1 MSLSIRQWLA
11 EHNIAITQLQTPG
24 AQTAGVAFRIVQ
36 DMEVKSLAPFDISP
50 FAELLELPLTILW
63 QDIDQVCRLSAELL
77 RTWSRKKPL
86 KRNEGTWLAFQIAYL
101 RALQKILEQEFQLQR
116 VWLTRANVPIE
127 TTTEE
132 SRSLTLLDPQLQAL
146 LKTMR
151 PGRLSDTQ
159 AEQALSMMGESLL
172 VGQMNNLAIAWF
184 VSNGLEET
192 AAKLVVQRL
201 VNGLPGYL
209 LAVIAENPL
218 ALAQLQRFVRLGN
231 LANNPLAN
239 QILTDDETISIDAEK
254 EFAALGVPTTTPSLI
269 DLERELYR
277 AKLLENLCEPLLGEL
292 YALKDLFVPLKAVH
306 LEEQEYRQVPQ
317 WDRNSSFP
325 TAPLQPFTPS
335 TSQPPVD
342 LMEWATSQLSDLETV
357 AIIEGAAGQGKTS
370 FCQIWAAKIAQE
382 TYPTWMPV
390 LIRLRDVTLGKTLEQ
405 TLDSALKAA
414 KFSCADGWLEPLN
427 PPCLLLLDGLDELS
441 RFPGIERQVSAFLEQ
456 VRQFQLKY
464 SGTSGRPRHKIF
476 LTCRYGTLNSL
487 AHSLPISFRRVLIQ
501 PFEQE
506 QLKQWFKFWA
516 KLQPKSTAQAYFNF
530 LKQSGVFRLLPE
542 IKDVAELVHQP
553 LSLLLL
559 GLLYRDGRLD
569 ESIFTLRGSQVKFEV
584 YDRLCRWLLGQSPD
598 GMPLGNRVSLFMRE
612 GMANSS
618 RTAEA
623 ISNMLQGRSPEVVR
637 AQMQAAALTLLQS
650 GRQSCSGQIISDLL
664 IEEKEDVRPVDPRTI
679 LPALYFQ
686 FSPSSRVGEKSGL
699 ASSFVSSSLSSYC
712 PSICFSHPKLGE
724 YLCGEGIAQ
733 VLKSLTRKVAD
744 SYGEVTFAIDSPTAV
759 AEQLYKLLGYGILSA
774 EIQQLAIERLRR
786 EESRDRASF
795 SFAALLPRLYSF
807 YRAYCRSRWLDEGV
821 THATRA
827 YLQSLGNSVNVLQV
841 EAAVGL
847 NIFLLLS
854 AAYQVVQMPFSP
866 CGDPNNP
873 EDFDPDRFLSS
884 IGRTTVLSP
893 DIFWQRSQTN
903 LMLLNLTKA
912 CLNYA
917 MLPGVNF
924 WKTNFFGADLIGAN
938 LAGSNLQEANLSW
951 SNLTNANLSN
961 ANLSAANLEG
971 ANLSG
976 ANLLGANLHLC
987 SFTNACLF
995 EAQLDDLTRDLAEK
1009 GGALFSLKQYRAC
1022 QQALAS
1028 LSSGNRPTPMISSD
1042 KNASVQEAD
1051 ATILL
1056 IEREEAST
1064 TAYDGNEDDRN
1075 NDETMFI

>member
-63 QDIDQVCRLSAELL
+63 QDIDPVCRLSAELL

-101 RALQKILEQEFQLQR
+101 RAFQKILEQEFQLQR

-127 TTTEE
+127 TTAEE
-132 SRSLTLLDPQLQAL
+132 SRLAILFDPQLQAL
-146 LKTMR
+146 VKTMR

-184 VSNGLEET
+184 LSNGLEET
-192 AAKLVVQRL
+192 SAKLVVQRL
-201 VNGLPGYL
+201 VHSLPGYL

-218 ALAQLQRFVRLGN
+218 PLAQLQRFVRLGN

-254 EFAALGVPTTTPSLI
+254 EFAALGVTTATPSLI

-277 AKLLENLCEPLLGEL
+277 ATLLENLCEPLLGEL
-292 YALKDLFVPLKAVH
+292 YALKDLFVPLKAAL
-306 LEEQEYRQVPQ
+306 LEEQENRQAPQ

-325 TAPLQPFTPS
+325 SSPHQFFVPS

-357 AIIEGAAGQGKTS
+357 AIIEGEAGQGKTS
-370 FCQIWAAKIAQE
+370 FCQIWSAKIAQDI
-382 TYPTWMPV
+382 YPTWMPV
-390 LIRLRDVTLGKTLEQ
+390 WIRLRDVTLGKTLEQ
-405 TLDSALKAA
+405 TLDSALKVA

-427 PPCLLLLDGLDELS
+427 PPCLLILDGLDELS

-456 VRQFQLKY
+456 VRQFQRKY
-464 SGTSGRPRHKIF
+464 AGTSGRPRHKIF

-487 AHSLPISFRRVLIQ
+487 AHSLPGSFRRVLIQ

-530 LKQSGVFRLLPE
+530 LKQSGVFRQLLE
-542 IKDVAELVHQP
+542 MKDLTELVHQP
-553 LSLLLL
+553 LPLLLL

-569 ESIFTLRGSQVKFEV
+569 ESIFTLRGSQVRFEV
-584 YDRLCRWLLGQSPD
+584 YDRLCRWFLGQPPD
-598 GMPLGNRVSLFMRE
+598 GMPVGNRVSLFMRQ

-618 RTAEA
+618 RTTEA
-623 ISNMLQGRSPEVVR
+623 VVNLLQGRSPEAVR
-637 AQMQAAALTLLQS
+637 TQMQAAALTLLQS
-650 GRQSCSGQIISDLL
+650 GRQSCSSKIISDFLTK
-664 IEEKEDVRPVDPRTI
+664 EKEDFQAVVDSKYT

-686 FSPSSRVGEKSGL
+686 LSQPTRVGEKNTLS
-699 ASSFVSSSLSSYC
+699 SSFVSLSSY
-712 PSICFSHPKLGE
+712 PNICFSHPRLGE
-724 YLCGEGIAQ
+724 YLCGEGLAQ
-733 VLKSLTRKVAD
+733 VLKSLIRKVAD
-744 SYGEVTFAIDSPTAV
+744 SYGEVVFAIDSPTAV
-759 AEQLYKLLGYGILSA
+759 AEHLYKLLGYGILSV
-774 EIQQLAIERLRR
+774 EIQQLAIERLQR
-786 EESRDRASF
+786 EESRDQASF
-795 SFAALLPRLYSF
+795 SFAVLLPRLYGF
-807 YRAYCRSRWLDEGV
+807 YRAYCRSKWLDEGV
-821 THATRA
+821 THATRS
-827 YLQSLGNSVNVLQV
+827 YFQSLGNSVNVLQI

-854 AAYQVVQMPFSP
+854 VGHQVAQMPFYP
-866 CGDPNNP
+866 CGDPNNS
-873 EDFDPDRFLSS
+873 EDFDPDRFLSL
-884 IGRTTVLSP
+884 IGRTTVLAP

-917 MLPGVNF
+917 MLPGANF

-938 LAGSNLQEANLSW
+938 LAGANLQEANLSGV
-951 SNLTNANLSN
+951 NLANANLSG
-961 ANLSAANLEG
+961 ANLSAAKLEG

-976 ANLLGANLHLC
+976 ANLLGANLQLC

-995 EAQLDDLTRDLAEK
+995 EAQLDDITRDLAEK

-1022 QQALAS
+1022 QQAMGS
-1028 LSSGNRPTPMISSD
+1028 LSSENRQTPKVSSN
-1042 KNASVQEAD
+1042 KNANVNEAD

-1056 IEREEAST
+1056 IEREESST
-1064 TAYDGNEDDRN
+1064 TAYDENEDDRN
-1075 NDETMFI
+1075 NDETIFI